1 MEVIILVFFFFDRK
15 NSYLIGFINSDYVGD
30 LNSEN
35 SISNYVFIFG
45 SGAI

>member
-1 MEVIILVFFFFDRK
+1 MEVIILVFFFDRK

-35 SISNYVFIFG
+35 SISNYVFILG